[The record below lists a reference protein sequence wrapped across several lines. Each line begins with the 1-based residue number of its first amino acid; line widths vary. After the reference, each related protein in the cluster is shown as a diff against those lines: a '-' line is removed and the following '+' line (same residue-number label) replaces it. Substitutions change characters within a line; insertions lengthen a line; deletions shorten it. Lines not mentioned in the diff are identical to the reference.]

1 MIDLDILDD
10 DIRYAA
16 KKSGDHFSNFFNK
29 RSLAFAVLFVVV
41 FFWVFLVLPGRVA
54 AAAENAAAEFA
65 RACNAAVAA
74 AIVARS
80 QRLVELADDGGD
92 GHFVYCFVL
101 LYLVYLEPGISI
113 FFIPL
118 SLEAEHQKLWAEAGA
133 L

>member
-1 MIDLDILDD
+1 MAVADARMLRKMIDLDILDD
-10 DIRYAA
+10 DIRYAT
-16 KKSGDHFSNFFNK
+16 KKGGGHFSNFLDK
-29 RSLAFAVLFVVV
+29 RSLAFAVIF

-92 GHFVYCFVL
+92 
-101 LYLVYLEPGISI
+101 
-113 FFIPL
+113 
-118 SLEAEHQKLWAEAGA
+118 
-133 L
+133 